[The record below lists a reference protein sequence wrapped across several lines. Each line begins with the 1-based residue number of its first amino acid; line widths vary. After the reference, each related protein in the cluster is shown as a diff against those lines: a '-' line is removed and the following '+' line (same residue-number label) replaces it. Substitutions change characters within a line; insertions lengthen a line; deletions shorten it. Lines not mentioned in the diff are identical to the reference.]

1 MDKEKLSTILF
12 FWTDETE
19 TPGGDLKVK
28 LLPNV
33 WEGRCHLAFLGAYA
47 DYKKISIA
55 DYTLMTSLKVQTVSV
70 CKWYKTQSESIWIE
84 SSKTHTTWT

>member
-33 WEGRCHLAFLGAYA
+33 QYA
-47 DYKKISIA
+47 
-55 DYTLMTSLKVQTVSV
+55 KVYVT
-70 CKWYKTQSESIWIE
+70 
-84 SSKTHTTWT
+84 